1 VPSINYCLDY
11 LRFVS
16 SIEAPSL
23 CLNRYGQVGMGRSL
37 RILALAY
44 VILPVSS
51 VLQNM
56 ELLNPMLYFLSRFR
70 DFNIEPRLLRVK
82 MSSWIT

>member
-1 VPSINYCLDY
+1 MC
-11 LRFVS
+11 
-16 SIEAPSL
+16 
-23 CLNRYGQVGMGRSL
+23 QSL

-56 ELLNPMLYFLSRFR
+56 ELFNPMLYIRSRFH
-70 DFNIEPRLLRVK
+70 DFNIEPWLLMVK
-82 MSSWIT
+82 ISFWIS